1 MFKSDRYPELL
12 KSPDTCE
19 SLYSDRNS
27 SYDNVEKRNM
37 NREDTPDSRKDCTY
51 DPSEW
56 ETMLDTDAETDIEKI
71 KRNKS
76 FKERLDPLLCKFYI
90 SLFYNKFFA
99 DIKLA
104 SHIQKIEKFIK
115 SSICIPYSSTV
126 PDKF

>member
-1 MFKSDRYPELL
+1 MFLNSYKSPRINKNHLAIIINATFESDRYPELL

-37 NREDTPDSRKDCTY
+37 DREDTPDSRKDRTY

-56 ETMLDTDAETDIEKI
+56 ETMLDTDVETDIEKV

-90 SLFYNKFFA
+90 FLIMNRLN
-99 DIKLA
+99 I
-104 SHIQKIEKFIK
+104 
-115 SSICIPYSSTV
+115 
-126 PDKF
+126 